1 MNKNGIFKNVQVVHR
16 IRKKKRKTENK
27 QKTKSN
33 LADFSPNVSI
43 IKLNVNGLNIS
54 VKRQRLS
61 ERIKKHDPVK
71 CCL

>member
-54 VKRQRLS
+54 VKRQRVDL
-61 ERIKKHDPVK
+61 KT
-71 CCL
+71 